1 MSDDTRTAQES
12 ARNDGILSLW
22 IRDRRVLRAACM
34 PFLRHGGLFVPTDRP
49 LSLGDEVFLLLRLLD
64 DPERIPVAG
73 KVVWVTPKGAQGGR
87 TAGVGVQFGGED
99 GFVREKIETCLSGVP
114 DTDYRT
120 HTM

>member
-1 MSDDTRTAQES
+1 MPGDTHIAKDS
-12 ARNDGILSLW
+12 GRNDGILSLW

-73 KVVWVTPKGAQGGR
+73 KVVWITPKEAQGR
-87 TAGVGVQFGGED
+87 TAGAGVQFSGED
-99 GFVREKIETCLSGVP
+99 GFVRDRIATCLSGAP